1 MDITSSPQP
10 AIRRRH
16 IVLGLASAAVASP
29 LLGRAQTSKVIRL
42 GSPDLGSAGKPSPGA
57 NAFAV
62 LQAHKWLDEEFAKDG
77 IRIEWNFFRGAGP
90 AVAEALAARQL
101 DIVSLGDLASVIHKS
116 RGLNTRFI
124 AATGRGSD
132 SYLATAPGVV
142 VKTFADLRGKR
153 VTVLKGTAYQRT
165 FDNLLASV
173 GLTEKDVK
181 LINMDWPSSKAA
193 VATGQIDATFGGPD
207 LFALKDKG
215 VNIPISTKGL
225 GPAYTINSGLLA
237 TAEFTAEQPQWVQ
250 RVVKQLVRAA
260 HWASAENNRAAL
272 IKLYADN
279 SGNPEVSFREELQG
293 DDLSWRYSP
302 LLDEGFVA
310 GYQGVLDDGLRLGLI
325 RQGFD
330 VPAWFDRRF
339 VLQAVKDLKLDR
351 HWRETDASGKVK
363 GQA

>member
-1 MDITSSPQP
+1 MSKYETTSPQ
-10 AIRRRH
+10 RRQLL
-16 IVLGLASAAVASP
+16 LGLAGLGLGMP
-29 LLGRAQTSKVIRL
+29 LLTRAQSAKVIRI
-42 GSPDLGSAGKPSPGA
+42 GAPDFGTGGKSSSGGGLLTIVQQ
-57 NAFAV
+57 NR
-62 LQAHKWLDEEFAKDG
+62 WLEEEFAKDG
-77 IRIEWNFFRGAGP
+77 VRIEWHFFRGAGP
-90 AVAEALAARQL
+90 AVAEALSARQL
-101 DIVSLGDLASVIHKS
+101 DIVSLGDLACVLHKS
-116 RGLNTRFI
+116 RGLPTRFLVP
-124 AATGRGSD
+124 TGRD
-132 SYLATAPGVV
+132 VNSYLATAPGSPI
-142 VKTFADLRGKR
+142 KTVADLKGRK
-153 VTVLKGTAYQRT
+153 VAVLKGTAYQRP
-165 FDNLLASV
+165 FDNLLASA
-173 GLTEKDVK
+173 GLSEKDVK
-181 LINMDWPSSKAA
+181 VINMDWPSSKAA